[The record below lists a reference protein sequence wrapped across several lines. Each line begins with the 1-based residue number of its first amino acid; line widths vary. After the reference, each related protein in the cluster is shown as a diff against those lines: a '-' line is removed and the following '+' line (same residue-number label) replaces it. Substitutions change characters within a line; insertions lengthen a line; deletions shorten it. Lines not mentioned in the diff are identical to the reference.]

1 MQKRLLLGSGF
12 GPLRGWWRPNTVT
25 GLFVDDCQ
33 LPGRRSVEGSGDS
46 WIDRDLGPL
55 ANRQWAEN
63 GPQLGGDVGQGR
75 SVRAPSHAE
84 SGQLAYPLTCGLCLA
99 EQYSLHFPISG
110 YSSSV
115 FFFHFSLSTCPLNVL
130 PGFIPFLAS
139 LTLQLMQSLWVISST
154 LTASAASPK
163 QR

>member
-25 GLFVDDCQ
+25 GLLVDDCQ

-75 SVRAPSHAE
+75 SVTAH
-84 SGQLAYPLTCGLCLA
+84 GNICPLPLGLC
-99 EQYSLHFPISG
+99 YDP
-110 YSSSV
+110 
-115 FFFHFSLSTCPLNVL
+115 
-130 PGFIPFLAS
+130 
-139 LTLQLMQSLWVISST
+139 T
-154 LTASAASPK
+154 LTAA
-163 QR
+163 